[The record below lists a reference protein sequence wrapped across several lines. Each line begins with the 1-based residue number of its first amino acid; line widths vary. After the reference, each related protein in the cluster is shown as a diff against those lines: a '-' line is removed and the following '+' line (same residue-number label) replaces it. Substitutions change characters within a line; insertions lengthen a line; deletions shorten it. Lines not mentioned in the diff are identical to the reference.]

1 MVKGDTMKF
10 NIEGNDS
17 LPSVSGGYLLIS
29 LDGQELATVGV
40 PSPRYEDRYSD
51 SVVENDDEFDDEE
64 GNRYSVNVYSSNVG
78 VDWVV
83 SVSNEGNDA
92 DIKKRIKVEYQA
104 NEY

>member
-64 GNRYSVNVYSSNVG
+64 GNRYSVSVYSSNVG